1 MSRPIIF
8 VVDDEP
14 RIAETQVLVLQQNA
28 YDAIAF
34 TNPLAALAAA
44 VDLKPDLLLS
54 DFQMPE
60 MNGLSLATELLQQC
74 PECKVLMISGAISH
88 AKSHPARGKFEFLEK
103 PVSPI
108 DLLARIRAVLDPA
121 VA

>member
-14 RIAETQVLVLQQNA
+14 RIAETQVLVLQQDA

-74 PECKVLMISGAISH
+74 PTCKVLMISGAISH
-88 AKSHPARGKFEFLEK
+88 AKSHPALGKFEFLEK
-103 PVSPI
+103 PVSPV

-121 VA
+121 VT